1 MSLNDSES
9 TKSARGMLE
18 RYGAEPSVAAQAL
31 LAERVALALNP
42 AEGPIGGERLID
54 LMRAEGMAG
63 VLDAFDALLSEQT
76 HAIYDIRRI
85 FSARQSHPTRL
96 GNVEWSLRSR
106 QTGPRDKMQDLL
118 DHLAAEGDA
127 RGLTT
132 TVVGEDG
139 IMRLYQ
145 YQRAATLPAIERYFV
160 VAPALPHREENA
172 RFDQRWAETIKRPD
186 LAVV

>member
-1 MSLNDSES
+1 
-9 TKSARGMLE
+9 MLE
-18 RYGAEPSVAAQAL
+18 RYAVKPSVAAQHPL
-31 LAERVALALNP
+31 VERVALVPNLAQGL
-42 AEGPIGGERLID
+42 IGGNRLID

-76 HAIYDIRRI
+76 HTIFDIRRI
-85 FSARQSHPTRL
+85 ISARKSHPTKI
-96 GNVEWSLRSR
+96 GNVDSSLRIR
-106 QTGPRDKMQDLL
+106 GTGPRDTMQGLL
-118 DHLAAEGDA
+118 NHFAAEGDA

-132 TVVGEDG
+132 TIVGEDG

-145 YQRAATLPAIERYFV
+145 YQRAATFPTIERYFV
-160 VAPALPHREENA
+160 VAPALAHREETA